1 MDTSD
6 ILKTAYDIAKEPNY
20 FDNNT
25 KIDEILKTHSLI
37 GGTLALIPLP
47 GAMIPFVLANVYSMY
62 YRINEV
68 VGVPLNDNLVKSIG
82 GMIASNITS
91 VVGLIAGCELIKL
104 IPIVGHFSAS
114 SVESLLLFSIT
125 GVQGK
130 LYCEWL
136 HLFLSSGGLDKNGNI
151 NNSIAKSKIEEI
163 LSNKNKIEKM
173 IKEGKTAAQNID
185 FTKYKSEATNF
196 VSSQNQN
203 QSLKNI
209 DNLSNFFEKDNNYIN
224 QPFLLPV
231 EDWFTIT
238 GMGTVVTGR
247 VERGVI
253 KVGDYVEIVGF
264 KDTKLDIVTAVE
276 AYKKLL
282 DEAKPGD
289 NVGIMLKYM
298 NKSDVERGIVL
309 AKPGTIS
316 PHRKFLARVY
326 ILTKEQSKYNL
337 EVNLPNGSNIYFYFR
352 TTDVYGKIN
361 LQQEQK
367 EIKFGEHMVI
377 VELSEKIAL
386 EIGTRFAVRI
396 KDGENDIGK
405 TIGGGYITEIIE

>member
-367 EIKFGEHMVI
+367 
-377 VELSEKIAL
+377 
-386 EIGTRFAVRI
+386 
-396 KDGENDIGK
+396 
-405 TIGGGYITEIIE
+405 